1 MSSNLPLLKAQNGSA
16 HFNAYRLSSVKDEHS
31 SCPQSKQHRNPLLKS
46 LGSSAVP
53 QLCVC
58 VRVYYLIKGSQKA
71 ITS

>member
-31 SCPQSKQHRNPLLKS
+31 SCPQSKQHRNPLLKVW
-46 LGSSAVP
+46 VP
-53 QLCVC
+53 QLCVCLC